1 MKYRRNLAV
10 AAVTAAVVTTALVG
24 TTLPDLVADRAANAV
39 EQNDK
44 NSVAV
49 TELPA
54 VPSAKEISTARDSSQ
69 ATDQMID
76 EISDR
81 ISQASQRALEL
92 ETSMQEQHQAAVQAQ
107 VEADEAAAEADEAR
121 TAAEETQAAAVE
133 EYQEPETSAAEVLL
147 TEEDSLADAA
157 TDAQLEEQAELDAVA
172 AEQAAAEAES
182 LAEQARQNSTSAAE
196 AEENADRATETT
208 RNDVE
213 QVGETLQGLLEN
225 LMELEGWEG
234 DLQSFFEQILGNSDF
249 IDENGDVDH
258 EQLTYRITALRAD
271 AEQARITDE
280 AAEEAAEAAAAE
292 EAATAEAEESAAAEE
307 TAELEEAAAQ
317 AAEAEAAEAAAA
329 EQTEAAETAAAEEAA
344 AEEAAAAEAAAA
356 EAAAAEAEAEEAAA
370 AQAAAAAEET
380 SSEGADGEAAPSE
393 EPQPAPAPEPAI
405 ASFGELSTTMQSLMR
420 QGAELESSF
429 SGGAQ
434 DYYRAVLSNDALTN
448 ADGNAS
454 WNKMRWHVD
463 YLAAQVEPE
472 PEPEPTRAPAPA
484 PERTQAPAPAPAPE
498 PTRAPAPA
506 PERTQAPA
514 PTQSQSQSSNVVPAS
529 SNSNG
534 AEIAINWAVA
544 QANRGDVSYV
554 LGANGPNAFD
564 CSSLIQQA
572 FGQAGV
578 SLSRTTFSQVNEGQA
593 VSVGDMRRGDLI
605 FFGSATAPGHVGIYL
620 GNGQMVDASNPSRG
634 ITVRSVYQ
642 TPSAVRRMI

>member
-1 MKYRRNLAV
+1 M
-10 AAVTAAVVTTALVG
+10 
-24 TTLPDLVADRAANAV
+24 ADRAATAV
-39 EQNDK
+39 EQNDR
-44 NSVAV
+44 NSADSVSL

-69 ATDQMID
+69 ATEQMID

-121 TAAEETQAAAVE
+121 TAAEETQAAAAQ

-157 TDAQLEEQAELDAVA
+157 TDAQLQEQAELDAAA

-208 RNDVE
+208 RTDVAE
-213 QVGETLQGLLEN
+213 VGETLQGLLET

-249 IDENGDVDH
+249 IDQDGQVDH
-258 EQLTYRITALRAD
+258 EQLTYRITTLRAD

-280 AAEEAAEAAAAE
+280 AA
-292 EAATAEAEESAAAEE
+292 
-307 TAELEEAAAQ
+307 
-317 AAEAEAAEAAAA
+317 AEAAE
-329 EQTEAAETAAAEEAA
+329 
-344 AEEAAAAEAAAA
+344 AEEAAAAEAEEAAAAEAEEAAAAQAAEEAAA
-356 EAAAAEAEAEEAAA
+356 EAAEAEEAAAAQAAEEAAAEAAEAEEAAA
-370 AQAAAAAEET
+370 AQAAAEAAEAEEAAAAQAAEEAAAAAAAEET
-380 SSEGADGEAAPSE
+380 SSEGAEGEAAPSE
-393 EPQPAPAPEPAI
+393 EPQPAPAPEPVI
-405 ASFGELSTTMQSLMR
+405 ASFNELSTSMQTLMR

-434 DYYRAVLSNDALTN
+434 DYYRAVLNNGALTN

-463 YLAAQVEPE
+463 YLSAQVEPE
-472 PEPEPTRAPAPA
+472 PEPEPTRAPAP
-484 PERTQAPAPAPAPE
+484 E
-498 PTRAPAPA
+498 PTPAPA

-514 PTQSQSQSSNVVPAS
+514 PTQSQSQSQSQSRSQSTNVVPAS

-544 QANRGDVSYV
+544 QANRGDVRYV

-564 CSSLIQQA
+564 CSSLVQQA

-593 VSVGDMRRGDLI
+593 VSVGDMRRGDLV

-634 ITVRSVYQ
+634 LTVRSVYQ
-642 TPSAVRRMI
+642 TPSAVRRVL

>member
-44 NSVAV
+44 NSVTL

-69 ATDQMID
+69 ATEQMID

-107 VEADEAAAEADEAR
+107 VDADEAAAEADEAR
-121 TAAEETQAAAVE
+121 TAAEETQAAAVA

-147 TEEDSLADAA
+147 TEEDTLADAA

-234 DLQSFFEQILGNSDF
+234 DLQSFFEQILGNSAF
-249 IDENGDVDH
+249 IDENGEVDH

-280 AAEEAAEAAAAE
+280 AAEEAAEAEAAQEAAAAEEAEEAAAAE
-292 EAATAEAEESAAAEE
+292 EAAEAEDAAA
-307 TAELEEAAAQ
+307 AEEAAAQ

-329 EQTEAAETAAAEEAA
+329 EQAEAAETAAAEEAA
-344 AEEAAAAEAAAA
+344 AEEAAAAEA
-356 EAAAAEAEAEEAAA
+356 AEAEEAAA

-393 EPQPAPAPEPAI
+393 EPQPAPAPEPTI
-405 ASFGELSTTMQSLMR
+405 ASFGELSTSMQTLMR

-434 DYYRAVLSNDALTN
+434 DYYRAVLSNGALTN

-484 PERTQAPAPAPAPE
+484 PERTQAPAP
-498 PTRAPAPA
+498 
-506 PERTQAPA
+506 
-514 PTQSQSQSSNVVPAS
+514 TQSQSQNQSQSSNVVPAS

-544 QANRGDVSYV
+544 QANRSDVSYV